1 MGGSDGSEMGQTI
14 DVRDE
19 VNKGF
24 SRKVE
29 GGHLSVLD
37 SYIPLL

>member
-14 DVRDE
+14 DVKDE
-19 VNKGF
+19 VNKVF

-29 GGHLSVLD
+29 GGHLSVLN
-37 SYIPLL
+37 SYIYLL